1 MEYGTI
7 PGLDKKVSR
16 IVQGTVMLN
25 SEDPEPGYALLDGV
39 YAAGCTAFDTAR
51 HYGGGIEIV
60 FGQWVRDRGLRD
72 EVMLIGK
79 GAHHSPE
86 RRRVTPQDIAD
97 DLDVSLGQFGLDYI
111 DLYLL
116 HRDDPEVPVGPIV
129 EALAGHQRAGKIGA
143 YGGSNW
149 SHTRIAE
156 ANVYAAANGLAPFV
170 ASSPNYSLAVWTE
183 PPWPECVTLS
193 GPDGKDARAW
203 YAEQKMPV
211 IPWSSLAGGFF
222 SGRFRRDNLDTFT
235 NYYDRR
241 LRAQLRRRRQFQAA
255 RPRGST
261 GEGARHDDRADRH
274 GLHPQPTGRCL
285 PAGRLPHPGRIRR
298 KRRRAGNE
306 TDRRPRSPGSIW
318 KRTRSRERELNR
330 RIPGV

>member
-1 MEYGTI
+1 VEYGTI

-39 YAAGCTAFDTAR
+39 YEAGCTAFDTAR

-60 FGQWVRDRGLRD
+60 FGQWVRDRGVRD

-97 DLDVSLGQFGLDYI
+97 DLEISLGQFGLDYI

-129 EALAGHQRAGKIGA
+129 EALAGHQKAGKIGA

-156 ANVYAAANGLAPFV
+156 ANDYAAANGLAPFV

-193 GPDGKDARAW
+193 GPDGKEARAW

-235 NYYDRR
+235 NYYDLVCARSFGVEDNFKR
-241 LRAQLRRRRQFQAA
+241 L
-255 RPRGST
+255 
-261 GEGARHDDRADRH
+261 DRAEELAKER
-274 GLHPQPTGRCL
+274 GMTTAQIAMAYILNQPVDVFPLVGCRT
-285 PAGRLPHPGRIRR
+285 PAEFAENAAALGTKLTP
-298 KRRRAGNE
+298 AEVAWLDLE
-306 TDRRPRSPGSIW
+306 TDEKPGA
-318 KRTRSRERELNR
+318 
-330 RIPGV
+330 